1 MRKPFPNWLTLCLF
15 LLAAFTFLLSTPSIA
30 HAAGP
35 NGKIAYVVNTGLPD
49 YTTDIW
55 TMDADGSN
63 QTNITNTPSVSENGP
78 IWSPDGTKIAY
89 VVGDGNGTS
98 SVWIMSGD
106 GTNQAKLSTFVGQEF
121 GPTWSAD
128 SSKIALVRYV
138 PGVVISIQFDI
149 FVVAVDGSSDVNI
162 TNSDTDEIEPA
173 WSPDGMRIAFAGVRP
188 GGAFYTW
195 QIVTVNPDGTGEA
208 VLVVMNEENRDPT
221 WSPDSTKIAF
231 MSQFNNPCCGVWQ
244 IWAMNSDGSGSTN
257 LSNDS
262 TVNDMF
268 PSWSPDGTLILF
280 SSTRGDCCGGTN
292 IFSMPAPTQL
302 PPGLAGLAAPGIK
315 QLTTNGKS
323 TDPSWASKTVVS
335 CTINCLRSSS
345 IAFASRPDPLGVEI
359 RGSIRVKDENSLAV
373 QGALVSI
380 RWTLNGKTK
389 TAQKITDANGNVSFQ
404 LKGPHGTYTLTVTN
418 ITKQGY
424 TFDPGVGVITKSI
437 TK

>member
-262 TVNDMF
+262 AVNDMF